1 MEAKDLAA
9 QALRYNNGKRQWNL
23 IDFKSLEPMVK
34 VLEFGSIKYL
44 PDNWKKGMPREQ
56 ILNSAMRH
64 LTAMLDGEEI
74 DSESGLPHSAHVA
87 CNMMF
92 LSYFEQGL
100 GSEKAMGNYKKD
112 DSIKQYPVTIEEA
125 EKARNLGDVL
135 EDIRLGVPLEEEQ
148 GQLLTAPEGY
158 VFVDREQYQK
168 VRHINDLGE
177 RIYDY
182 ATQSW
187 YLNDSSKTD
196 WVCNLLTNEK
206 GLVAIPMDYYLNYIE
221 HATT

>member
-9 QALRYNNGKRQWNL
+9 QALRYNSGKRQWNL
-23 IDFKSLEPMVK
+23 VDFKSLEPMVK

-100 GSEKAMGNYKKD
+100 GSEKAMANYGKAAKEQIVWFNEVHEALYNKYGGQDEVKEPPTVYNPLTLENAKKLYKDFKAVDYVLFKDGNLKEHKNEPLLQNYQSLMENGWIIAMTPKD
-112 DSIKQYPVTIEEA
+112 Y
-125 EKARNLGDVL
+125 NYYFGD
-135 EDIRLGVPLEEEQ
+135 
-148 GQLLTAPEGY
+148 
-158 VFVDREQYQK
+158 
-168 VRHINDLGE
+168 
-177 RIYDY
+177 
-182 ATQSW
+182 
-187 YLNDSSKTD
+187 
-196 WVCNLLTNEK
+196 
-206 GLVAIPMDYYLNYIE
+206 
-221 HATT
+221 ATT